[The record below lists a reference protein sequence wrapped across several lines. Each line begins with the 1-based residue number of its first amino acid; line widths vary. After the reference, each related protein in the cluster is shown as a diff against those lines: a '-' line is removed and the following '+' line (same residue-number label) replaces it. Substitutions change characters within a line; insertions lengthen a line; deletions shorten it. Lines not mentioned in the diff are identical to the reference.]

1 MNKSICFSA
10 FLLIIILVNF
20 SSGSTLPDE
29 RWIDFKKTYDRK
41 YETLEEEQ
49 YRRDIFLKN
58 VDLIDH
64 HNREKFSKGLST
76 YELSVNQFAD
86 MTEDEFRSS
95 HLGYL
100 GDRVKT
106 PSNNE
111 YTMNDVESLPAE
123 IDWTKKGVVTSVK
136 KQNECGSCYAFS
148 AVASIEGQHALKTGK
163 LIELSAQNIIDCS
176 KPEGNHGCHGG
187 NMDKAFKMVIKNNGI
202 DTEKSYPYEAIA
214 RECRQSQKNKTI
226 GATIHSYVDIRRGD
240 ELALQS
246 AVAKIGPISVA
257 IDGSGHFHQYKSGI
271 YDNENCSPVLLTHGV
286 TVVGYGELNGKQYW
300 KIKNSWGK
308 GWGTNGYGLMSR
320 NKNNQCGIATQAS
333 YPVV

>member
-1 MNKSICFSA
+1 
-10 FLLIIILVNF
+10 
-20 SSGSTLPDE
+20 
-29 RWIDFKKTYDRK
+29 
-41 YETLEEEQ
+41 
-49 YRRDIFLKN
+49 
-58 VDLIDH
+58 
-64 HNREKFSKGLST
+64 
-76 YELSVNQFAD
+76 

-100 GDRVKT
+100 GDHVKT

-111 YTMNDVESLPAE
+111 YTMNDVESLPEE
-123 IDWTKKGVVTSVK
+123 IDWTKKGMVTSVK
-136 KQNECGSCYAFS
+136 KQNGCGSCYAFS

-202 DTEKSYPYEAIA
+202 DTEKSYPYEAIDG
-214 RECRQSQKNKTI
+214 ECRQSQKNKTI
-226 GATIHSYVDIRRGD
+226 GATIHSYVDIQSGD
-240 ELALQS
+240 EHALQS
-246 AVAKIGPISVA
+246 AVTKIGPISVA
-257 IDGSGHFHQYKSGI
+257 IDATGNFWLYKSGI
-271 YDNENCSPVLLTHGV
+271 YDNEDCSSTKLDHGV

-308 GWGTNGYGLMSR
+308 VWGINGYGFMSR
-320 NKNNQCGIATQAS
+320 NKNNQCGIATNAS